1 MIEINRILCPV
12 DFSEYSRHALDCAVA
27 LARWYGSQI
36 TALHVFPHRPP
47 AIVPFG
53 LQVVQPGALPETD
66 RDVLLRHLEAFIEEQ
81 QRDNVRIEARLQEAP
96 EVSREILRQ
105 ADVLKADLV
114 VIASHGRSGF
124 ERLLLGSITEK
135 ILRKSAC
142 PVMVVPPRL
151 DGAPA
156 SGVSFKE
163 ILCPV
168 DFSAAS
174 LRALT
179 YAMSL
184 AEESDGRLTAVHVI
198 EVPPELYASPM
209 PDFVN
214 VAELRAAA
222 EAESL
227 RRLRALIPEAVRTYC
242 TVETVVAEGRAS
254 REILQLAANRKTDLI
269 VMGVQGRGA
278 FDLLMFGSNTHHV
291 IRAAACPVLTIH
303 AK

>member
-1 MIEINRILCPV
+1 
-12 DFSEYSRHALDCAVA
+12 
-27 LARWYGSQI
+27 
-36 TALHVFPHRPP
+36 
-47 AIVPFG
+47 
-53 LQVVQPGALPETD
+53 
-66 RDVLLRHLEAFIEEQ
+66 
-81 QRDNVRIEARLQEAP
+81 
-96 EVSREILRQ
+96 
-105 ADVLKADLV
+105 
-114 VIASHGRSGF
+114 
-124 ERLLLGSITEK
+124 
-135 ILRKSAC
+135 
-142 PVMVVPPRL
+142 MVVPPRL
-151 DGAPA
+151 DGVPA

-184 AEESDGRLTAVHVI
+184 EEESDGRLTAVHVI

>member
-53 LQVVQPGALPETD
+53 LQVVQPGALPDTD
-66 RDVLLRHLEAFIEEQ
+66 RAELLGHLEAFIEEQ
-81 QRDNVRIEARLQEAP
+81 RRDNVRIEARLEEAP

-105 ADVLKADLV
+105 ADVLKADLI

-151 DGAPA
+151 DGVPA

>member
-53 LQVVQPGALPETD
+53 LQVVQPGALPDTD

-81 QRDNVRIEARLQEAP
+81 RRDNVRIEALLEEAP

-105 ADVLKADLV
+105 ADVLKADLI

-151 DGAPA
+151 GEALA